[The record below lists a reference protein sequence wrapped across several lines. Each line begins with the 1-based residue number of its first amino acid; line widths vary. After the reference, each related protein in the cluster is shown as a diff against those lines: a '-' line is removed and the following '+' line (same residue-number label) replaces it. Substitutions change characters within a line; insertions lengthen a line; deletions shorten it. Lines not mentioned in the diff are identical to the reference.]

1 MMTHG
6 EAILLRLLARKD
18 MHGYELDHI
27 IEENR
32 MRQWADIAF
41 SSIYN
46 ILNKLERKGF
56 VESYRVSESGG
67 PTRKVYRISEE
78 GNVALREAV
87 LTMLKEPRQIHDDF
101 GVALVTSDLLSEEEF
116 RDCLQSYRDRLV
128 ANRTMY
134 EREIPQTSRQKDR
147 VARAIDRA
155 EHLLDAEIRWLDA
168 Q

>member
-6 EAILLRLLARKD
+6 ETILLRLLSRRD

-32 MRQWADIAF
+32 MRQWADIGF

-56 VESYRVSESGG
+56 VDSYRVKESAG
-67 PTRKVYRISEE
+67 PTRKVYRVSDE
-78 GNVALREAV
+78 GTEALRETV
-87 LTMLKEPRQIHDDF
+87 LTMLREPRQIHDDF
-101 GVALVTSDLLSEEEF
+101 GVALVTSDVLSEEEF

-128 ANRTMY
+128 AKRRMY
-134 EREIPQTSRQKDR
+134 EREIPHTSRRKDR

-155 EHLLDAEIRWLDA
+155 EYLLDAEIRWLDA